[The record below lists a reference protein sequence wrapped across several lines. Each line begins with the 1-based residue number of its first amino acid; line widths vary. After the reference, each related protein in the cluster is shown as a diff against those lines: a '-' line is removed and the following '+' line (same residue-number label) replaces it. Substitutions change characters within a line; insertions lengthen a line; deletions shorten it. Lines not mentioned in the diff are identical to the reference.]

1 MISALFMRFSV
12 AFALIGMA
20 LGVFMG
26 KTHDFSLTPVH
37 AHVNLVGWVSM
48 FLAGLFYQ
56 ANRDRE
62 TWLAALHLILAVAG
76 LSLMAPG
83 VAAIA
88 RGVSWG
94 EPLAIAGSIATFAA
108 TLILAFNVFRAQALS
123 RDAHKPLSREN
134 DARVLASQ

>member
-1 MISALFMRFSV
+1 MVSASFMRFGV

-26 KTHDFSLTPVH
+26 ATHDFSLTPVH

-62 TWLAALHLILAVAG
+62 TWLAALHLILAVVG

-88 RGVSWG
+88 RGMSWG
-94 EPLAIAGSIATFAA
+94 EPFAIAGSIATFAA
-108 TLILAFNVFRAQALS
+108 TLILAFNVFRAQGL
-123 RDAHKPLSREN
+123 RRGAHKPLSQEN
-134 DARVLASQ
+134 EPRALASQ

>member
-1 MISALFMRFSV
+1 MISALFMRFGV
-12 AFALIGMA
+12 AFAIIGMG
-20 LGVFMG
+20 LGILMG
-26 KTHDFSLTPVH
+26 ATHDFSLAPVH

-83 VAAIA
+83 IAAIT
-88 RGVSWG
+88 RGMSWG
-94 EPLAIAGSIATFAA
+94 QPLAITGSLATFAA
-108 TLILAFNVFRAQALS
+108 TLILAFNVFRAQAL
-123 RDAHKPLSREN
+123 RRETRRPQSREN
-134 DARVLASQ
+134 EARLFISQ

>member
-1 MISALFMRFSV
+1 MISALFMRFAA
-12 AFALIGMA
+12 AFALIGMG
-20 LGVFMG
+20 LGIFMG
-26 KTHDFSLTPVH
+26 TTHDFSLTPVH

-88 RGVSWG
+88 RGMSWG

-108 TLILAFNVFRAQALS
+108 TLILAFNVFRAQAL
-123 RDAHKPLSREN
+123 RRGAHKPLSQEN
-134 DARVLASQ
+134 DASVLFQQ